1 MKIKIKII
9 CTLDFQSLNKEFLKF
24 SKNKIS
30 LLRLN
35 MSHLN
40 VSNFKKTIKF
50 IRKYTATKLLE
61 SMVEHNYPTKGETN
75 NNL

>member
-1 MKIKIKII
+1 MKIKII
-9 CTLDFQSLNKEFLKF
+9 CKLSLQFLNKKFLKF

-30 LLRLN
+30 LSRLN

-40 VSNFKKTIKF
+40 LSNLKKSIKF
-50 IRKYTATKLLE
+50 IRKYTATNLLE
-61 SMVEHNYPTKGETN
+61 SMVEHNYPAKGEAN

>member
-1 MKIKIKII
+1 MKIKTI
-9 CTLDFQSLNKEFLKF
+9 CTRDLESLNKEFLKF

-30 LLRLN
+30 LSRLN
-35 MSHLN
+35 MSHLDL
-40 VSNFKKTIKF
+40 SNLKKLIKF
-50 IRKYTATKLLE
+50 IIKYTATNLLE

>member
-1 MKIKIKII
+1 MKNIKKIPA
-9 CTLDFQSLNKEFLKF
+9 LNKEFLKF

-50 IRKYTATKLLE
+50 IRKYTATNLLE
-61 SMVEHNYPTKGETN
+61 SMVEHNYPTKVEAN

>member
-1 MKIKIKII
+1 MKII
-9 CTLDFQSLNKEFLKF
+9 CTLDLRFLNKEFLKF

-50 IRKYTATKLLE
+50 IRKYTATNLLE
-61 SMVEHNYPTKGETN
+61 SMVEHNCPTKVEAN

>member
-1 MKIKIKII
+1 
-9 CTLDFQSLNKEFLKF
+9 
-24 SKNKIS
+24 
-30 LLRLN
+30 

-50 IRKYTATKLLE
+50 IRKYTATNLLE

>member
-1 MKIKIKII
+1 MKIKTI
-9 CTLDFQSLNKEFLKF
+9 CTRDLESLNKEFFKF

-50 IRKYTATKLLE
+50 IRKYTATNLLE

>member
-1 MKIKIKII
+1 MKIKII
-9 CTLDFQSLNKEFLKF
+9 CKLGLQFLNKKFLKF

-40 VSNFKKTIKF
+40 LSNLKKSIKF
-50 IRKYTATKLLE
+50 IRKYTATNLLE
-61 SMVEHNYPTKGETN
+61 STVEHNYPTKEEAN

>member
-1 MKIKIKII
+1 M
-9 CTLDFQSLNKEFLKF
+9 Q
-24 SKNKIS
+24 KNKIS

-50 IRKYTATKLLE
+50 IRKYTATNLLE
-61 SMVEHNYPTKGETN
+61 SMVEHNCPTKVEAN
-75 NNL
+75 NNLWKFLGVADHITLTKRILVF